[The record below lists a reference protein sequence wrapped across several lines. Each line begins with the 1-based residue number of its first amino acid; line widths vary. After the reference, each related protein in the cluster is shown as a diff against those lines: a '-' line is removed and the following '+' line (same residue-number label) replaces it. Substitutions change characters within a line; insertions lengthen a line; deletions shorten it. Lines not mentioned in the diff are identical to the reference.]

1 MGAARRHPEAEED
14 VRPAEE
20 SHENERSVEMRLMF
34 KLFAL
39 LSSVEFL
46 GAIAAIVLAAIWLSK

>member
-1 MGAARRHPEAEED
+1 
-14 VRPAEE
+14 
-20 SHENERSVEMRLMF
+20 MRLML